1 MADDV
6 SLRLLLVLTS
16 AGTLTVAIISQEQ
29 ALIEFARGVEWEKYE
44 DDHEVIDI
52 LKKIKKR
59 AEEMDEGDDEEEI
72 EKRAK
77 VVIVGDGA
85 VGKTCLFVTYAK
97 GKFPE
102 EYVPTVFDN
111 FTHET
116 KFKGEPF
123 LLHMWDTAGQ
133 EDYDRLRPL
142 SYPGTDVV
150 LLCFSLVNESTFES
164 VREKWNPEINHY
176 MEGIPKILVGTKLD
190 MREQKITDGAL
201 TKYEEITT
209 EEGQELAEEIGA
221 TAYIET
227 SPLTGKNL
235 MEVFERV
242 IQAALDNKEEEE
254 EEVAEV
260 KPSSSKKSS
269 KSSEKKSEKKEEGES
284 KKKHRKKKS
293 DKEDGEH
300 SEKKKRKKKSS
311 SKHRDE
317 TSEER
322 RERRRKRREEKEAR
336 AEKKSKKKSED
347 GEKKKKRR
355 KKDKD
360 GEEGEKKKR
369 KKKLGIL

>member
-1 MADDV
+1 MADD
-6 SLRLLLVLTS
+6 
-16 AGTLTVAIISQEQ
+16 EQ
-29 ALIEFARGVEWEKYE
+29 ALIEFARGVEWDKYA

-59 AEEMDEGDDEEEI
+59 SEEMDEGEDEEEI

-116 KFKGEPF
+116 KFKNEPF

-150 LLCFSLVNESTFES
+150 ILCFSLVNESTFES
-164 VREKWNPEINHY
+164 IREKWNPEINHY
-176 MEGIPKILVGTKLD
+176 IEGIPKILVGTKLD
-190 MREQKITDGAL
+190 MREQKITDSSL

-209 EEGQELAEEIGA
+209 EEGHELADEIGA

-235 MEVFERV
+235 AEVFERV

-254 EEVAEV
+254 EVVEV
-260 KPSSSKKSS
+260 KSTSSKSS
-269 KSSEKKSEKKEEGES
+269 KSEKKPEKKDEVKET
-284 KKKHRKKKS
+284 KKKS
-293 DKEDGEH
+293 RSSKKKEDGEH

-336 AEKKSKKKSED
+336 AEKKSSRKKSKEGED

-360 GEEGEKKKR
+360 GEDGEKKKR

>member
-1 MADDV
+1 MGADD
-6 SLRLLLVLTS
+6 
-16 AGTLTVAIISQEQ
+16 EQ
-29 ALIEFARGVEWEKYE
+29 ALIEFARGVEWEKYA

-59 AEEMDEGDDEEEI
+59 AEEMDEGDDEEEV

-111 FTHET
+111 YTHKT
-116 KFKGEPF
+116 TYKGEPF

-133 EDYDRLRPL
+133 EGYDRLRPL

-150 LLCFSLVNESTFES
+150 ILCFSLVNESTFES
-164 VREKWNPEINHY
+164 IREKWNPEINHY
-176 MEGIPKILVGTKLD
+176 IEGIPKILVGTKLD
-190 MREQKITDGAL
+190 MREQKITDSSL

-209 EEGQELAEEIGA
+209 EEGHELADEIGA

-235 MEVFERV
+235 
-242 IQAALDNKEEEE
+242 AEEEE
-254 EEVAEV
+254 PV
-260 KPSSSKKSS
+260 KRSEPTKSA
-269 KSSEKKSEKKEEGES
+269 KPAEKKPVEKKEEGKET
-284 KKKHRKKKS
+284 KKKS
-293 DKEDGEH
+293 SRRKKEDGEH

-311 SKHRDE
+311 HKHRDE

-336 AEKKSKKKSED
+336 GEKKSHSKKKSED

-369 KKKLGIL
+369 KKRLGIL

>member
-1 MADDV
+1 MGADD
-6 SLRLLLVLTS
+6 
-16 AGTLTVAIISQEQ
+16 EQ

-133 EDYDRLRPL
+133 EGYDRLRPL

-150 LLCFSLVNESTFES
+150 LLCFSLVNESTYEA
-164 VREKWNPEINHY
+164 VRLKWNPEINHY
-176 MEGIPKILVGTKLD
+176 MEGIPRILVGTKLD

-242 IQAALDNKEEEE
+242 IQAALDNKEE
-254 EEVAEV
+254 
-260 KPSSSKKSS
+260 
-269 KSSEKKSEKKEEGES
+269 GES

-322 RERRRKRREEKEAR
+322 RERRRKRREEKEA
-336 AEKKSKKKSED
+336 
-347 GEKKKKRR
+347 
-355 KKDKD
+355 
-360 GEEGEKKKR
+360 
-369 KKKLGIL
+369 

>member
-1 MADDV
+1 
-6 SLRLLLVLTS
+6 
-16 AGTLTVAIISQEQ
+16 
-29 ALIEFARGVEWEKYE
+29 LIEFARGVEWDKYA
-44 DDHEVIDI
+44 DDAEVIDI

-59 AEEMDEGDDEEEI
+59 SEEMDEGEDEEEI

-150 LLCFSLVNESTFES
+150 ILCFSLVNESTFES
-164 VREKWNPEINHY
+164 IREKWNPEINHY
-176 MEGIPKILVGTKLD
+176 IEGIPKILVGTKLD
-190 MREQKITDGAL
+190 MREQKITDSSL

-209 EEGQELAEEIGA
+209 EEGHELADEIGA

-254 EEVAEV
+254 EPAVEV
-260 KPSSSKKSS
+260 KRTSSKSS
-269 KSSEKKSEKKEEGES
+269 KSSEKKPEKKEELKES
-284 KKKHRKKKS
+284 KPKKSRKKKEEG
-293 DKEDGEH
+293 D
-300 SEKKKRKKKSS
+300 SEKKKTRKKKSS
-311 SKHRDE
+311 HKHRDE

-336 AEKKSKKKSED
+336 AEKKSKKKSKDGED

>member
-1 MADDV
+1 M
-6 SLRLLLVLTS
+6 
-16 AGTLTVAIISQEQ
+16 
-29 ALIEFARGVEWEKYE
+29 IEFARGVEWDKYA
-44 DDHEVIDI
+44 DDAEVIDI

-59 AEEMDEGDDEEEI
+59 SEEMDEGEDEEEI

-150 LLCFSLVNESTFES
+150 ILCFSLVNESTFES
-164 VREKWNPEINHY
+164 IREKWNPEINHY
-176 MEGIPKILVGTKLD
+176 IEGIPKILVGTKLD
-190 MREQKITDGAL
+190 MREQKITDSSL

-209 EEGQELAEEIGA
+209 EEGHELADEIGA

-254 EEVAEV
+254 EPAVEV
-260 KPSSSKKSS
+260 KRTSSKSS
-269 KSSEKKSEKKEEGES
+269 KSSEKKPEKKEELKES
-284 KKKHRKKKS
+284 KPKKSRKKKEEG
-293 DKEDGEH
+293 D
-300 SEKKKRKKKSS
+300 SEKKKTRKKKSS
-311 SKHRDE
+311 HKHRDE

-336 AEKKSKKKSED
+336 AEKKSKKKSKDGED

>member
-1 MADDV
+1 
-6 SLRLLLVLTS
+6 
-16 AGTLTVAIISQEQ
+16 
-29 ALIEFARGVEWEKYE
+29 
-44 DDHEVIDI
+44 
-52 LKKIKKR
+52 
-59 AEEMDEGDDEEEI
+59 
-72 EKRAK
+72 
-77 VVIVGDGA
+77 VGDGA

-150 LLCFSLVNESTFES
+150 ILCFSLVNESTFES
-164 VREKWNPEINHY
+164 IREKWNPEINHY
-176 MEGIPKILVGTKLD
+176 IEGIPKILVGTKLD
-190 MREQKITDGAL
+190 MREQKITDSSL

-209 EEGQELAEEIGA
+209 EEGHELADEIGA

-254 EEVAEV
+254 EPAVEV
-260 KPSSSKKSS
+260 KRTSSKSS
-269 KSSEKKSEKKEEGES
+269 KSSEKKPEKKEELKES
-284 KKKHRKKKS
+284 KPKKSRKKKEEG
-293 DKEDGEH
+293 D
-300 SEKKKRKKKSS
+300 SEKKKTRKKKSS
-311 SKHRDE
+311 HKHRDE

-336 AEKKSKKKSED
+336 AEKKSKKKSKDGED

>member
-1 MADDV
+1 MGADD
-6 SLRLLLVLTS
+6 
-16 AGTLTVAIISQEQ
+16 EQ

-150 LLCFSLVNESTFES
+150 ILCFSLVNESTFES
-164 VREKWNPEINHY
+164 IREKWNPEINHY
-176 MEGIPKILVGTKLD
+176 IEGIPKILVGTKLD
-190 MREQKITDGAL
+190 MREQKITDSSL

-209 EEGQELAEEIGA
+209 EEGHELADEIGA

-235 MEVFERV
+235 AEVFERV

-254 EEVAEV
+254 EPV
-260 KPSSSKKSS
+260 KRSEPTKSA
-269 KSSEKKSEKKEEGES
+269 KPAEKKPVEKKEEGKET
-284 KKKHRKKKS
+284 KKKS
-293 DKEDGEH
+293 SRRKKEDGEQ

-311 SKHRDE
+311 HKHRDE

-336 AEKKSKKKSED
+336 SEKKSHSKKKSED

-355 KKDKD
+355 KKDTE

-369 KKKLGIL
+369 KKRLGIL